1 MTARQDRIGTP
12 ADGQWFSTAAGVL
25 MLGSFVSS
33 LSAFLVAPYLATQL
47 SAEAGLSPA
56 TVGVLLG
63 TSYWFL
69 RGSSLFAS
77 PVVARFGYRK
87 VMLYGGALRVPGYA
101 LLVSHSLIAVTIGLV
116 LVGIGGGLY
125 FPTSK
130 ALLLR
135 IVPEP
140 HQLRALSIR
149 NMLANAGVAVGPL
162 LGWLTIRSAG
172 PATLFLATSGAFVLL
187 AMLVRALPDP
197 VHPST
202 PPATMRRSLLSTA
215 LLGVVVLSFFLGGL
229 LIQLESIVPIR
240 VSGAGLAGLV
250 GILFATNAVT
260 VVAVQQPVVRF
271 LQRFGTTA
279 SLFAGFGLFGSG
291 LALFAAGD
299 LRVPVWISGTVL
311 FSVGEVLLGLVLDD
325 QVRRFPEGATTS
337 VYGLAGVL
345 DAFGGLG
352 LGYFGGALL
361 GAARASADESVVFLG
376 MGIAVIVIGAV
387 LAPLLG
393 RASLRAAHSP
403 RN

>member
-1 MTARQDRIGTP
+1 MTARQERIGTP
-12 ADGQWFSTAAGVL
+12 APGQWFSAAAGVL
-25 MLGSFVSS
+25 LLGSFVSS

-69 RGSSLFAS
+69 RGSSLFAG

-87 VMLYGGALRVPGYA
+87 VMLYGGALRIPGYA
-101 LLVSHSLIAVTIGLV
+101 LLVSHSLVAVTIGLV

-135 IVPEP
+135 IVPEQ
-140 HQLRALSIR
+140 HQLRALSVR
-149 NMLANAGVAVGPL
+149 NMTANTGVAVGPL
-162 LGWLTIRSAG
+162 LGWLTIQSAG
-172 PATLFLATSGAFVLL
+172 PATLFLATSGAFALL
-187 AMLVRALPDP
+187 AVLVCALPDP
-197 VHPST
+197 VRPSA
-202 PPATMRRSLLSTA
+202 PAATVRRSLLSTA

-240 VSGAGLAGLV
+240 ISGAGLAGLV
-250 GILFATNAVT
+250 GIVFATNAVT
-260 VVAVQQPVVRF
+260 VVAAQQPVVRF

-279 SLFAGFGLFGSG
+279 SVLAGFGLFGSG
-291 LALFAAGD
+291 LALFAVGEF
-299 LRVPVWISGTVL
+299 RVPVWIGGTVL
-311 FSVGEVLLGLVLDD
+311 FSVGEVLLGLVVDD
-325 QVRRFPEGATTS
+325 QVRRFPEGVTTS
-337 VYGLAGVL
+337 VYGMAGVL

-352 LGYFGGALL
+352 LGYLGGALI
-361 GAARASADESVVFLG
+361 GAARAPADESLVFLA
-376 MGIAVIVIGAV
+376 MGIAVILIGAV

-393 RASLRAAHSP
+393 RARPSAMPTTSR
-403 RN
+403 